1 MTTNVSK
8 NRGLYNGLWYGG
20 FWLLFT
26 IWLRLAL
33 PESIRGW
40 ELHQLFRFSADYLT
54 FFYSMAYPALLYIQA
69 FFTQFYLYPL
79 LGAAVIGGLLVLGMA
94 EWHALTKQKWTGAVW
109 AAFMLPLVPYFNVLW
124 ILLWLLWMSGGLL
137 VKRLATWRLYLRY
150 ITLALMGFLSVLLLQ
165 ENAVFAIVFW
175 AVVYGVETRS
185 WKGSLMVAGCVGMG
199 VTLGV
204 GLLFWKGYPY
214 YYTAYIHRFIL
225 VEGVFPASTFPAIFI
240 KCPLLIR
247 VLSYIG
253 LGLFMF
259 LPLVKLGTD
268 KAEATSVEDAA
279 HPFEEPAPTEGAT
292 LSDKA
297 AHRPENTAK
306 RRNLKTLVQGSL
318 GVLIGGLLIGAC
330 YLNLR
335 YQAED
340 YYLVYRL
347 TAEQRTAEAL
357 SVAETAFFQRTPP
370 EERDARHRLFVRKKR
385 ENAATLAGRLGVEP
399 ISFQNPLEKE
409 YMADALRVCL
419 LNDKKATERLFFYS
433 ELSYFPLLFSG
444 NVLHMPATRFIV
456 LYYAQNGFY
465 AEALHMLYDFVTVG
479 DVNVA
484 ALSPLLWTS
493 VVVKDYAPCR
503 KFIRL
508 FEQSL
513 FRQDIAHRYT
523 AYLADTAATDRQ
535 ADIAAAR
542 LRLSSRNHTVM
553 AYNPDDNI
561 HFRLRN
567 EANPAPFYEYA
578 LTLWMIYKNHAQIL
592 AELPKIRQYYPQ
604 LPRHVQE
611 AVIANFMPDSLNQV
625 PEDVIPD
632 TKNRYIKFM
641 EAYNMYMNGYISLR
655 EVKKNFGDTYW
666 FHFYFR
672 NLSTSLAGA
681 SNAAQI

>member
-8 NRGLYNGLWYGG
+8 NKGLYNGLWYGG
-20 FWLLFT
+20 FWLLIT

-40 ELHQLFRFSADYLT
+40 ELHQLFRLTADYLT
-54 FFYSMAYPALLYIQA
+54 FFSDAAYPVLLYIQT
-69 FFTQFYLYPL
+69 FFTQFYFYPL
-79 LGAAVIGGLLVLGMA
+79 LGAAVIGGLLVLGMSA
-94 EWHALTKQKWTGAVW
+94 WHRLTGQRWTGAVW
-109 AAFMLPLVPYFNVLW
+109 AAFMLPLIPYFNLLW
-124 ILLWLLWMSGGLL
+124 ILVWLMFLSGGLL
-137 VKRLATWRLYLRY
+137 VKRLAAGRLFLRY
-150 ITLALMGFLSVLLLQ
+150 IMLGLMGFLSVLLLQ
-165 ENAVFAIVFW
+165 ENAALAILFW
-175 AVVYGVETRS
+175 AVVYGAETRS
-185 WKGSLMVAGCVGMG
+185 WKGGFVAPGCIGIG
-199 VTLGV
+199 VVLGV

-214 YYTAYIHRFIL
+214 YYTHYIHHFIL
-225 VEGVFPASTFPAIFI
+225 LDGSFTASTFPAIFI

-259 LPLVKLGTD
+259 LPLVKLGVD
-268 KAEATSVEDAA
+268 KAEPAQI
-279 HPFEEPAPTEGAT
+279 EEPAPAEGAT
-292 LSDKA
+292 LADKA

-306 RRNLKTLVQGSL
+306 RRNLKTWLAQGSL
-318 GVLIGGLLIGAC
+318 GALTGGMLIGALLIGAC

-385 ENAATLAGRLGVEP
+385 EDAATLAGRLGVEP
-399 ISFQNPLEKE
+399 VSFQSPLEKE

-419 LNDKKATERLFFYS
+419 LNDKKATERLFYYS

-444 NVLHMPATRFIV
+444 NVLHMSATRFIA
-456 LYYAQNGFY
+456 LYYTQNGFY
-465 AEALHMLYDFVTVG
+465 AEALHLLYDFITTG
-479 DVNVA
+479 DVNA
-484 ALSPLLWTS
+484 TTLNSLLWNS

-578 LTLWMIYKNHAQIL
+578 LALWMIYKNHAQIL

-611 AVIANFMPDSLNQV
+611 AVITNFMPGNLGQV
-625 PEDVIPD
+625 PEGVMPD

-666 FHFYFR
+666 FHCYFR
-672 NLSTSLAGA
+672 KLQTSEAGA